1 VPTFSGRLLLEDDVQ
16 EGTLDL
22 EDGRVVA
29 WREGETDPRATATG
43 WIVPRPVNAHT
54 HVADAFAR
62 DEPKPRTVPE
72 LVGPGGWKLSRLA
85 KATEAELHQ
94 GIRRYVGEMAAIG
107 TWRFIDFRE
116 GGVEGVR
123 ALRALQ
129 GDLEVEPFIL
139 GHPRAFDFEDEEA
152 RQLVKEADG
161 IALSAVRDFGRQGD
175 VEAWADAARAAR
187 KPFALHASECYVEE
201 LEDLLRYDPAF
212 LVHCTMASK
221 ASLNDVADA
230 DVPVVVCPRSNA
242 YFGMKTPL
250 DRMLSVG
257 LRVMVGTDNGMV
269 ADGDLLQEL
278 SLLKAWYP
286 QVATADLLR
295 MATVNPR
302 RFFRQAVRVPKA
314 GEALDH
320 IVLPMQPFNQ
330 VAHKPLLGGT

>member
-1 VPTFSGRLLLEDDVQ
+1 
-16 EGTLDL
+16 
-22 EDGRVVA
+22 
-29 WREGETDPRATATG
+29 
-43 WIVPRPVNAHT
+43 
-54 HVADAFAR
+54 
-62 DEPKPRTVPE
+62 
-72 LVGPGGWKLSRLA
+72 
-85 KATEAELHQ
+85 
-94 GIRRYVGEMAAIG
+94 
-107 TWRFIDFRE
+107 
-116 GGVEGVR
+116 
-123 ALRALQ
+123 LQ